1 MSSSTK
7 LYLSDVILAAQEK
20 YVNTMIIY

>member
-7 LYLSDVILAAQEK
+7 LYLSDVFLATQEK